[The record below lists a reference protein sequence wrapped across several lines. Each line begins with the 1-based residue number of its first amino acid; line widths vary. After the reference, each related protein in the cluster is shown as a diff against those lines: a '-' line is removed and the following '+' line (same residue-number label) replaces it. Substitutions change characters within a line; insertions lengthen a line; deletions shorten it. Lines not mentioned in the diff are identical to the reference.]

1 MNYEAILERARAE
14 AGAEFVGAF
23 ARDLAYEWGEVYEA
37 IGALARSLTSR
48 GDYLPTG
55 ASHFVKSVSL
65 TSMLD
70 AHAATR
76 SAQDFALETE
86 LTRN

>member
-1 MNYEAILERARAE
+1 MDYEAILVRARAE

-48 GDYLPTG
+48 GDLPTG